1 MYKHWQLF
9 WFFRRVSL
17 MKLMEYRTDFYFWM
31 VVSVMWTSFNFF
43 FFSLLINLQNSLG
56 GWTRWELYALLS
68 VFTML
73 DAFTWSFLAQNM
85 WSYTAHIFSG
95 SLGTTLVKPI
105 DAQFAMMATETS
117 YNNVPRFLIGLTA
130 LGWSLY
136 QLGVQLTV
144 GTVALFS
151 LTFLAALLFIYSL
164 WFMVSTLAFW
174 VEKLDNINEIVP
186 AFRRLWQ
193 VPRSVYLGL
202 ASTIFTVILPLGLVS
217 SLPTEILLHR
227 VSGPWITYFLIVS
240 GFTFVL
246 SRLFFHYSIKKYTS
260 VGG

>member
-1 MYKHWQLF
+1 MHKHWQLF
-9 WFFRRVSL
+9 WHFRKISL
-17 MKLMEYRTDFYFWM
+17 MKLVEYRTDFYFWM
-31 VVSVMWTSFNFF
+31 VVSIMWTGFNFF
-43 FFSLLINLQNSLG
+43 FFSLLININDTIG

-95 SLGTTLVKPI
+95 SLSRTLVKPI

-136 QLGVQLTV
+136 HLGVQPTP
-144 GTVALFS
+144 VAILFFS

-174 VEKLDNINEIVP
+174 MEKLDNINEIVP

-193 VPRSVYLGL
+193 VPRSVYLGV
-202 ASTIFTVILPLGLVS
+202 ASTVFTVILPLGLVS

-227 VSGPWITYFLIVS
+227 ASWPLVAYFITVSGL
-240 GFTFVL
+240 TFAF
-246 SRLFFHYSIKKYTS
+246 SRLFFHYSLQKYTS